1 MNYILFLYDS
11 FTSFSHNFQVPNLQ
25 DCKLFTMT
33 WAENDGYMLF
43 HAMTISLHVP
53 EWPRANS
60 HGNPERKL
68 PSTKGFVEEYDLR
81 RQWTRQLGFQW
92 NNICEHLQWP
102 IFGKSN
108 SVITKVGPYFR
119 WSRTG
124 SIPAASSCPWRSPQN
139 VFQIP
144 WLDLAD
150 QAICWWLDLSQG
162 GFGCYPGWCESN
174 LWYPGDMMHF
184 PIINGQKVAKKNLQA
199 IDLVVSS

>member
-1 MNYILFLYDS
+1 
-11 FTSFSHNFQVPNLQ
+11 
-25 DCKLFTMT
+25 MT

-81 RQWTRQLGFQW
+81 RQWTRQLGSQW

-102 IFGKSN
+102 ILGKSN
-108 SVITKVGPYFR
+108 SVITKV
-119 WSRTG
+119 
-124 SIPAASSCPWRSPQN
+124 SIFSMVQNWYSSCKQLPLEEPPKRVPDPLTGPGGSG
-139 VFQIP
+139 
-144 WLDLAD
+144 DLLVTGPVTRG
-150 QAICWWLDLSQG
+150 IG
-162 GFGCYPGWCESN
+162 CESN

-184 PIINGQKVAKKNLQA
+184 PIINGQKSRKKKPTSYRSCSVQLIQVNGCWRIQTSTLWPFVQKVWVFHSIGCTKKPA
-199 IDLVVSS
+199 